1 MAHRAKS
8 KWTAEFKRRYKRD
21 WQRAARGGFT
31 RPKAKKG
38 SRTIT
43 ILGVRVNLTRMG
55 VTHGTATKATSKT
68 STK

>member
-1 MAHRAKS
+1 MARRAKGKARRS
-8 KWTAEFKRRYKRD
+8 KWTKAFFRRYKRD
-21 WQRAARGGFT
+21 WQRAARGGFA

-38 SRTIT
+38 SRTIA

-55 VTHGTATKATSKT
+55 KNGTTETS